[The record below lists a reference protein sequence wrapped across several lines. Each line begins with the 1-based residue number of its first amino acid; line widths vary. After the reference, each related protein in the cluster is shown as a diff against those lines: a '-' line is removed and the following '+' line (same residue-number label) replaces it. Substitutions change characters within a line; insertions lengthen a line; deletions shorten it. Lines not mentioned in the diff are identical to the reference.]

1 MYCPTCGNQ
10 NFDTAKF
17 CRACGLDLEM
27 VALAVSN
34 KMVAPSAWLEKYSES
49 KSKVVTGAILAGI
62 PLLIFFSV
70 FLFVGDK
77 IGLLVVWSFLLGWM
91 AVWGVTKLATN
102 VGTMVKAKT
111 MLNSDPNY
119 NQELPPQQQQFISAN
134 QQQQIQQPANYQ
146 APQQPRYDTGELR
159 PPSVTEHTTRM
170 LDKK

>member
-1 MYCPTCGNQ
+1 MFCPTCGNQ

-17 CRACGLDLEM
+17 CRACGLDLET
-27 VALAVSN
+27 VQLAVSN
-34 KMVAPSAWLEKYSES
+34 KLTVPSNWLEQYSES

-77 IGLLVVWSFLLGWM
+77 IGFLVVWAFLLGWM
-91 AVWGVTKLATN
+91 AVWGTVKLASN
-102 VGTMVKAKT
+102 IGIMVKAKT
-111 MLNSDPNY
+111 MMGNHPAYQN
-119 NQELPPQQQQFISAN
+119 ELPPQQQQFLPPPQS
-134 QQQQIQQPANYQ
+134 QTQRPANYQ
-146 APQQPRYDTGELR
+146 APQPRYDTGELR